1 MATALKDSF
10 PFDIARELAAAVS
23 RHEPAFPAALFLER
37 AGEGWDDLELMA
49 RGERIA
55 DALWAAASLPYP
67 RLVGI
72 LVREM
77 GPELERTEDNG
88 MAPFRHL
95 PVSYLIARRGSVQSW
110 AIHNSQSSRVSMSDR
125 LSRRI
130 GFSPRSR
137 RIRRVFSH
145 TVAVLH
151 ATPWNAAGHG
161 LGDPKAT

>member
-110 AIHNSQSSRVSMSDR
+110 AKTSEPP
-125 LSRRI
+125 
-130 GFSPRSR
+130 SPRCSPASAATSTPVAR
-137 RIRRVFSH
+137 RGS
-145 TVAVLH
+145 
-151 ATPWNAAGHG
+151 TPSSTSWAPCG
-161 LGDPKAT
+161 